1 MLYKKKINESNE
13 FEIRKKK
20 FLKIYKNKF
29 NFPNNFKSNITIKKI
44 NKKYINY
51 TKEELL
57 KININF
63 NITGRIIKQR
73 IMGKASF
80 IIIRELLEEIQIYVT
95 EKKISSEFY
104 NNEFKKWDIGDIV
117 AVQGKIFK
125 TKTEQLSIYCSVIIL
140 LSKSLRPLPEKF
152 HGLHNQEIR
161 YRKRYLDLLSN
172 KNIMKNFIIRSKILN
187 IIRNFMNH
195 NKFIEVETP
204 MMQNIPG
211 GANAKPFITHHNS
224 LNINMYLRISPE
236 LYLKRLIIG
245 GFTKIYEI
253 NRNFR
258 NEGISKKHNPEFT
271 MMELYIA
278 YANYKDLMKFIIK
291 LIKNITKK
299 INKNY
304 QIKYQEYIFDINKPF
319 KILTMK
325 NAILYYNKNI
335 KKNELNNINKIK
347 KITQLYNI
355 PIKKKWTIEKI
366 IVKIFK
372 ETTENKLIQPTF
384 ITEFPTEVSPLA
396 RKKNNNK
403 KIVERFEFFIGGM
416 EIGNGFS
423 ELNDPKDQK
432 KRFLKQTNNKNQLKN
447 KISFYDS
454 EYIESLEYGM
464 PPTAGLGIGID
475 RLIMIMT
482 NQKNIKDV
490 ILFPTLKPII

>member
-454 EYIESLEYGM
+454 EYIEALEYGM